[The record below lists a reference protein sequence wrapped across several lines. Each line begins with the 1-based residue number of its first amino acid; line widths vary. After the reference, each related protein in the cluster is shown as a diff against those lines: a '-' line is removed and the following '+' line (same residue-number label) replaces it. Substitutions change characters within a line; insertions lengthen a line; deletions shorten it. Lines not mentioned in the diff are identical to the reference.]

1 MMKTVLIVTDLE
13 GISGV
18 GSMEQMNDTEHG
30 GYAYSCAR
38 LIADTNAAVA
48 GAFEGGAERVLV
60 EDGHGTGVN
69 FIPGELDPRAEQVDM
84 CAPGFSLD
92 GVVCVMQV
100 GAHAMSGTLCAF
112 LDHTQ
117 SSVAWHDYKINS
129 RRCGEMAQVAGYT
142 GAFGIPCTMV
152 SGDSA
157 ACMEARQFFGG
168 EIACAE
174 VKTALCR
181 NRADCIGAEEAEAR
195 IRAAAKRGVA
205 LAETMKPFRV
215 LLPMELTVEY
225 NRADY
230 CEAVC
235 AWRDDIERLDAR
247 TVRRV
252 VKEITC
258 YRDMLI

>member
-1 MMKTVLIVTDLE
+1 MKTVLIVTDLE
-13 GISGV
+13 GVSGV
-18 GSMEQMNDTEHG
+18 ESMEQMNDTEHG
-30 GYAYSCAR
+30 GYAFSCER
-38 LIADTNAAVA
+38 LTADTNAAIT
-48 GAFEGGAERVLV
+48 GAFDGGAERVIV
-60 EDGHGTGVN
+60 EDGHGTGKN
-69 FIPGELDPRAEQVDM
+69 FVPGGLDPRAEQVNTCSPD
-84 CAPGFSLD
+84 FSLD
-92 GVVCVMQV
+92 GVICVMQV

-117 SSVAWHDYKINS
+117 SSVAWHDYKING
-129 RRCGEMAQVAGYT
+129 RRCGEMAQTAGFT

-168 EIACAE
+168 EVACAE
-174 VKTALCR
+174 VKTALRR
-181 NRADCIGAEEAEAR
+181 NRAVCIGREEAEKR
-195 IRAAAKRGVA
+195 IREAAERGVA

-230 CEAVC
+230 CDDVC
-235 AWRDDIERLDAR
+235 AWRNDIERLDAR

-252 VKEITC
+252 VGSIRNF
-258 YRDMLI
+258 RDMLI

>member
-1 MMKTVLIVTDLE
+1 MKTVLIVTDLE
-13 GISGV
+13 GVSGV
-18 GSMEQMNDTEHG
+18 SSMEQMNDTEGG

-38 LIADTNAAVA
+38 LTADTNAAAA
-48 GAFEGGAERVLV
+48 GAFAGGADRVLV
-60 EDGHGTGVN
+60 EDGHGTGRN
-69 FIPGELDPRAEQVDM
+69 FVPGGLDPRVEQVNLCD
-84 CAPGFSLD
+84 PGFSAEGIL
-92 GVVCVMQV
+92 CVMQV

-117 SSVAWHDYKINS
+117 SSVAWHDYRING
-129 RRCGEMAQVAGYT
+129 RRCGEMAQTAGYL
-142 GAFGIPCTMV
+142 GAFGIPCTMM

-168 EIACAE
+168 NIACAE

-181 NRADCIGAEEAEAR
+181 NNARCVDTDEAERRIFEAAR
-195 IRAAAKRGVA
+195 EGVS
-205 LAETMKPFRV
+205 LAGSMRPFRV

-230 CEAVC
+230 CDAVC
-235 AWRDDIERLDAR
+235 AGRGDIERLDAR

-252 VKEITC
+252 VREIRSFT
-258 YRDMLI
+258 DMLI